1 MASADEVVKTIISHM
16 TDSSN
21 KSHLSLKSGM
31 MCNWSARVD
40 SEGVRLHECVLKNVF
55 L

>member
-16 TDSSN
+16 TDSSS

-31 MCNWSARVD
+31 MCNRVE
-40 SEGVRLHECVLKNVF
+40 SEGACLHECVFKNVF